1 MKGPSLRLAAVLAL
15 VASAC
20 GTQEWPFY
28 DDTASDAFALDAA
41 ADGEVPGDGEAPA
54 DATLDDGAAG
64 SLESHDAHPPCVTNG
79 HPCMPCA
86 DDRDC
91 PPMRPHCDRA
101 SGHCVQ
107 CLDGNDCPPG
117 FVCDPAHACAP
128 RD

>member
-1 MKGPSLRLAAVLAL
+1 MKGRTLRLAVVPAL
-15 VASAC
+15 LASAC

-28 DDTASDAFALDAA
+28 DDSAGDAFALDGA
-41 ADGEVPGDGEAPA
+41 ADGEAPGDSEAPG
-54 DATLDDGAAG
+54 DAIPDEGAAG
-64 SLESHDAHPPCVTNG
+64 PHDARPPCGTNG
-79 HPCMPCA
+79 HPCVPCA

-91 PPMRPHCDRA
+91 PAMRPHCDRA

-117 FVCDPAHACAP
+117 FVCDSAHACAE